1 MKNNDLY
8 WKVKAV
14 SPQENYTL
22 FLTFADGKQGCFDMK
37 PYLDTGVF
45 KTLKDKALFNTVRVC
60 ASSIAWNNNVDIAP
74 ETLYYESTN
83 I

>member
-1 MKNNDLY
+1 MNPR
-8 WKVKAV
+8 VKDV
-14 SPQENYTL
+14 KPTQNYTL
-22 FLTFADGKQGCFDMK
+22 HLWFKNGEEGIFDMK

-60 ASSIAWNNNVDIAP
+60 ASSIAWKNNVDIAP